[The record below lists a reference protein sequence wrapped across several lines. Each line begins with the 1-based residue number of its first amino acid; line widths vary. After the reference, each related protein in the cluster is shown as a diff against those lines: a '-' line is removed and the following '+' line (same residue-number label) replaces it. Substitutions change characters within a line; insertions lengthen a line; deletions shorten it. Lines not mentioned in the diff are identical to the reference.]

1 MMASR
6 LIAFAI
12 GMWCCYCFMIHSY
25 DGAVAILALYIL
37 AVVLDPFELK
47 HNKKGTTAA
56 NSRTQK

>member
-1 MMASR
+1 MSKA
-6 LIAFAI
+6 IAFII
-12 GMWCCYCFMIHSY
+12 GGWCCYCSMIGSY

-37 AVVLDPFELK
+37 AVVLDPLELK